1 MVRIETVEVSLE
13 AGNHAD
19 ATALDEDG
27 RPRRTGTA
35 WTASSYIVTAVIGS
49 GVLSLPWA
57 VAQLGWAAGPAAM
70 VVFGGVSYYTSTL
83 LAECYRTVGGDSDMA
98 AATGRRNYSY
108 MEAVRNILGG
118 AKATACGVIQYTNL
132 AGIAVGYTIAASISM
147 LAIKRAGCFH
157 DNGHAAACHSS
168 STPYM
173 IVFGAVQIVFSQ
185 IPDFAQVWWLSIVA
199 TVMSFTYS
207 GIGLGLAI
215 ARTVANGGFHGTR
228 VAHAGG
234 ITAMQKVWR
243 TLQALGN
250 IAFAYSFSN
259 VLIEIQDTLKAP
271 PPSEAEVMK
280 KATAASI
287 ATTTAF
293 YAMCGLMGYAAF
305 GNAAPDNLLTGFVF
319 YEPYWLVDVAN
330 AAIAVHLV
338 GAYQVFVQPI
348 FAFVERRA
356 AAAWPD
362 NALVT
367 EELRVGPFALN
378 ALRLVW
384 RTAFVCLTTILAMAL
399 PFFGTIVGLIGAFS
413 FWPLTV
419 YFPSEMYIKQR
430 SMACGSGRCVWLR
443 ALAAASLLVS
453 VAAGVGSI
461 AGFVS
466 ALRKFRPFSG

>member
-1 MVRIETVEVSLE
+1 MVHIEPAEVSLE

-19 ATALDEDG
+19 AAALDDDG

-57 VAQLGWAAGPAAM
+57 RGGAARVGGRAGHH
-70 VVFGGVSYYTSTL
+70 GGVRRYYTSTL
-83 LAECYRTVGGDSDMA
+83 LAECYRT

-132 AGIAVGYTIAASISM
+132 TGIAVGYTIAASISM

-157 DNGHAAACHSS
+157 DNGHDTACHSS
-168 STPYM
+168 RIPYM
-173 IVFGAVQIVFSQ
+173 IVFAVVQIIFSQ

-215 ARTVANGGFHGTR
+215 ARTVANGGFHGTLAG
-228 VAHAGG
+228 VAVGAAGG
-234 ITAMQKVWR
+234 VTAMQKVWR
-243 TLQALGN
+243 TMQALGN

-259 VLIEIQDTLKAP
+259 VLIEIVDTIKAP

-293 YAMCGLMGYAAF
+293 YMMYGLMGYAAF
-305 GNAAPDNLLTGFVF
+305 GNAAPDNLLTGFGF

-330 AAIAVHLV
+330 AAIAVHLA

-362 NALVT
+362 NTLVT
-367 EELRVGPFALN
+367 GELRVGPFALN
-378 ALRLVW
+378 ALRLAW
-384 RTAFVCLTTILAMAL
+384 RMAFVCLTTVLAMAL
-399 PFFGTIVGLIGAFS
+399 PFFGAIVGLIGAFS
-413 FWPLTV
+413 FWPLSV
-419 YFPSEMYIKQR
+419 YFPSEMYMKQR
-430 SMACGSGRCVWLR
+430 GVAPGSGKWVWLR

-453 VAAGVGSI
+453 VAAGAGSI
-461 AGFVS
+461 AGFVG
-466 ALRKFRPFSG
+466 ALKKI